1 VNSAYEYDFVVIG
14 AGSAGCVLAAR
25 LSEDA
30 GCRVLLL
37 EAGGPDRSLYIHIP
51 AGAATFHGGPNPQ
64 NWYGFTEPQSAL
76 EGRTMY
82 WPTGKGWGGTS
93 SINGM
98 AYVRGHPEDYD
109 GWAAQGLS
117 DWSYDR
123 VLPYFRKAEHYE
135 RGASHY
141 HGDAGPLRVSDIPT
155 WQPLSDAF
163 VKAGDAMGYPLTDDF
178 NGDRQEGFGRLQ
190 LTTHRGLRC
199 STATGYLRPALRR
212 RNLDVV
218 SHALVTRLVAEGDRI
233 VGVEWRHKAQHRS
246 ARVRRE
252 VILSAGV
259 TRTPQILMLSGIG
272 DARVLTTFGIP
283 VVADRPEVGRNLQD
297 HVSVQ
302 LKYTCP
308 EPVTLYSQKSA
319 LTAVRSALQYFLFR
333 KGVAQGAGVEANAFV
348 SSREGL
354 SHPDLQLAMV
364 NVLME
369 GEGLKGLQVTRHGF
383 TISVWHLRP
392 DSRGYI
398 ALRSTD
404 PADHPMVQ
412 PNYFTAPEEARAL
425 REAVRIVRR
434 VIAQQPFDRYRGEDL
449 APGAAVQSDA
459 DIDAFLRRSATGL
472 FHPVGSAR
480 MGADDDSVVDAQL
493 SVRGVRG
500 LRIADASVMPRIV
513 SGNTNAAV
521 IMIAEKAAD
530 MIQGRA
536 PL

>member
-1 VNSAYEYDFVVIG
+1 MTEYDYVVVG
-14 AGSAGCVLAAR
+14 AGSAGCVVAAR

-30 GCRVLLL
+30 SCRVLLL
-37 EAGGPDRSLYIHIP
+37 EAGGPDRSLYIRIP
-51 AGAATFHGGPNPQ
+51 AGAATFHGGPNPH
-64 NWYGFTEPQSAL
+64 NWYGFTEPQPAL
-76 EGRTMY
+76 EGRRMY

-98 AYVRGHPEDYD
+98 AYVRGHALDYD
-109 GWAAQGLS
+109 GWAAMGLA
-117 DWSYDR
+117 DWSYER
-123 VLPYFRKAEHYE
+123 VLPYFLKAEHNE
-135 RGASHY
+135 RGRSHY

-163 VKAGDAMGYPLTDDF
+163 VRAGEAAGYPLTDDF
-178 NGDRQEGFGRLQ
+178 NGAQQEGFGRLQ
-190 LTTHRGLRC
+190 LTTHNGLRW

-212 RNLDVV
+212 RNLAVV
-218 SHALVTRLVAEGDRI
+218 SHALVSRFTMQGERV
-233 VGVEWRHKAQHRS
+233 VGVEWLHEGQCQS
-246 ARVRRE
+246 ARASRE
-252 VILSAGV
+252 VILCAGV

-272 DARVLTTFGIP
+272 DAAALSKLGID

-302 LKYTCP
+302 LKWTCP
-308 EPVTLYSQKSA
+308 EPVTLYSQRQL
-319 LTAVRSALQYFLFR
+319 LTALRTALQYFLFR
-333 KGVAQGAGVEANAFV
+333 RGVAQGAGVEANAFL
-348 SSREGL
+348 SSRHGL
-354 SHPDLQLAMV
+354 THPDLQFAMV

-392 DSRGYI
+392 DSRGHI
-398 ALRSTD
+398 ALSSAD
-404 PADHPMVQ
+404 PAEHPLVQ
-412 PNYFTAPEEARAL
+412 PNYFSKATEAVAL
-425 REAVRIVRR
+425 REAVKIARH
-434 VIAQQPFDRYRGEDL
+434 VIAQAPFDRYRGEEL
-449 APGAAVQSDA
+449 VPGPGVQSDV

-480 MGADDDSVVDAQL
+480 MGVDDAAVVDAQL
-493 SVRGVRG
+493 RVRGVQG

-530 MIQGRA
+530 LIRGRQ